1 MTQDGVGAG
10 LWVAPFDERAVKFLE
25 ELAQQL
31 GATWAALVELE
42 GTTGRF
48 LPYVRAR
55 TTHAPAE
62 HSLGNEALESWLTTA
77 STYVHGL
84 SSWRLDATPTLAP
97 AGDAA
102 LVIGWGP
109 DAPTT
114 APERPE
120 PWATELTRALS
131 HERREWLARSA
142 LAALEQSID
151 PMELTDRH
159 ARLVHVNDAWV
170 QLTGYTRAEAVG
182 QPIAALMRDP
192 VAPLHDPSFYQYTMD
207 TIRGGRAWIGVV
219 TGRGREGQRLVREV
233 SVSPFFARQAFAGN
247 LAVRRDLGQRTE
259 REEAL
264 ARAHH
269 EFRAVLAALPD
280 GIAVLRADRVYFAN
294 PRLLAILERPLEQV
308 LGFGLLDFVHPDD
321 RPSMPGE
328 LARGLTGVRVLRPD
342 GGLRYVEIAAA
353 GVVSFEG
360 SPARILVARDT
371 TDLRVSQERMA
382 HADKLAAL
390 GELAAGV
397 AHEINN
403 PLTYMLANIELLLE
417 GQGDPPEDLLRET
430 LEGGRRVR
438 TIVSE
443 LRSFTRVDSSEQVA
457 TVDVT
462 RAITSAMNIAQN
474 QIRHRA
480 RLERHLTPELY
491 TRAQEGPLVQ
501 VFVNLLINAA
511 QAIDESTHGRAQ
523 IIRVAAHSEHD
534 EVVVLVEDTG
544 RGIAPHVLA
553 HVFEPFFTT
562 KPKGTGSGLGLS
574 ISKRI
579 VESFGGR
586 IAIESRAQHGTA
598 VRVRLPRL
606 TSLAT

>member
-1 MTQDGVGAG
+1 MTQAREGGG
-10 LWVAPFDERAVKFLE
+10 LWVVPFEERAGKFLDD
-25 ELAQQL
+25 LARHL
-31 GATWAALVELE
+31 GAGWAALVELE

-48 LPYVRAR
+48 LPCVRAR
-55 TTHAPAE
+55 STGAPAE
-62 HSLGNEALESWLTTA
+62 HGLSPEALESWLTTDTTHA
-77 STYVHGL
+77 HGV
-84 SSWRLDATPTLAP
+84 SSWRLDVTPTLAS
-97 AGDAA
+97 AGDSA
-102 LVIGWGP
+102 LVVGWNAN
-109 DAPTT
+109 APSL
-114 APERPE
+114 APPRPE
-120 PWATELTRALS
+120 PWVGELTLALS
-131 HERREWLARSA
+131 RERRDWLARSA
-142 LAALEQSID
+142 LAAIEQSID

-170 QLTGYTRAEAVG
+170 QLTGYSRAEAIG

-219 TGRGREGQRLVREV
+219 TGRGRDGQRLVREV
-233 SVSPFFARQAFAGN
+233 SVSPFFAPEAFAGN

-294 PRLLAILERPLEQV
+294 PRLLSILERPLDQV
-308 LGFGLLDFVHPDD
+308 LGFGLLDFVHPQD
-321 RPSMPGE
+321 RAAMPGE
-328 LARGLTGVRVLRPD
+328 LARGLAGVRILRPD

-371 TDLRVSQERMA
+371 TDLRVSQERLA
-382 HADKLAAL
+382 HADKLTAL

-403 PLTYMLANIELLLE
+403 PLTYMLTNIELLLE
-417 GQGDPPEDLLRET
+417 GQADPEDLLRET

-443 LRSFTRVDSSEQVA
+443 LRSFTRVDNSEPQA
-457 TVDVT
+457 PVDVT
-462 RAITSAMNIAQN
+462 RAVTSAVNIAQN

-480 RLERHLTPELY
+480 RLERQLMPALY
-491 TRAQEGPLVQ
+491 ARAQEGPLVQ

-511 QAIDESTHGRAQ
+511 QAIDEESADRAPM
-523 IIRVAAHSEHD
+523 IRVMAHAEQD
-534 EVVVLVEDTG
+534 DVVVLVEDTG

-586 IAIESRAQHGTA
+586 IAIESRAHHGTA

-606 TSLAT
+606 PPLAT

>member
-1 MTQDGVGAG
+1 
-10 LWVAPFDERAVKFLE
+10 LAPFEERVGKFLDGLTE
-25 ELAQQL
+25 QL
-31 GATWAALVELE
+31 GASWAALVELE

-48 LPYVRAR
+48 LPCIRAR
-55 TTHAPAE
+55 STRAPAE
-62 HSLGNEALESWLTTA
+62 HGLGPEVLEAWLTTDTTHA
-77 STYVHGL
+77 DGI
-84 SSWRLDATPTLAP
+84 SSWRLDVTPALAP
-97 AGDAA
+97 SGDSA
-102 LVIGWGP
+102 LVVGW
-109 DAPTT
+109 TT
-114 APERPE
+114 TPSPPPPRPE
-120 PWATELTRALS
+120 AWIGELTSALS
-131 HERREWLARSA
+131 RERRDWLARSA
-142 LAALEQSID
+142 LAAMEQSID

-170 QLTGYTRAEAVG
+170 QLTGYSRAEAIG

-233 SVSPFFARQAFAGN
+233 SVSPFFAHEAFAGN

-294 PRLLAILERPLEQV
+294 PRLLSILDRPLDQV
-308 LGFGLLDFVHPDD
+308 LGFGLLDFVHPQD
-321 RPSMPGE
+321 RASMPGE
-328 LARGLTGVRVLRPD
+328 LTRGLAGVRILRPD
-342 GGLRYVEIAAA
+342 GSLRYVEIAAA

-371 TDLRVSQERMA
+371 TDLRVSQERLA
-382 HADKLAAL
+382 HADKLTAL

-403 PLTYMLANIELLLE
+403 PLTYMLTNIELLLE
-417 GQGDPPEDLLRET
+417 GQVDPTEDLLRET

-443 LRSFTRVDSSEQVA
+443 LRSFTRVDAREPQA

-462 RAITSAMNIAQN
+462 RAVTSAVNIAQN

-480 RLERHLTPELY
+480 RLERQLMPALFA
-491 TRAQEGPLVQ
+491 RAQEGPLVQ

-511 QAIDESTHGRAQ
+511 QSIDEESPGRAPM
-523 IIRVAAHSEHD
+523 IRVVAHAEHD
-534 EVVVLVEDTG
+534 DVVVLVEDTG
-544 RGIAPHVLA
+544 RGIDPHVLA

-586 IAIESRAQHGTA
+586 IAIESRAHHGTA
-598 VRVRLPRL
+598 VRVHLPRL
-606 TSLAT
+606 PPLAT

>member
-1 MTQDGVGAG
+1 MTRAWANGR
-10 LWVAPFDERAVKFLE
+10 LWVAPFDERVGQFLE
-25 ELAQQL
+25 DLTAQL
-31 GATWAALVELE
+31 GAKWAALIELE

-48 LPYVRAR
+48 LPCVRAR
-55 TTHAPAE
+55 SQGSPAE
-62 HSLGNEALESWLTTA
+62 HGLSPEALEGWLTA
-77 STYVHGL
+77 DESYEEGV
-84 SSWRLDATPTLAP
+84 SSWRLEVTPVLAP
-97 AGDAA
+97 TGDSA
-102 LVIGWGP
+102 LVVGWGSSTP
-109 DAPTT
+109 SAP
-114 APERPE
+114 PPRPE
-120 PWATELTRALS
+120 PWAGELAHALS
-131 HERREWLARSA
+131 LERRDWLARSA
-142 LAALEQSID
+142 LAAMEQSID

-170 QLTGYTRAEAVG
+170 QLTGYSRAEAVG

-219 TGRGREGQRLVREV
+219 TGRGRDGQRLVREV

-269 EFRAVLAALPD
+269 EFRAVLSALPD

-294 PRLLAILERPLEQV
+294 PRLLSILERPLELV

-321 RPSMPGE
+321 RASMPGE
-328 LARGLTGVRVLRPD
+328 LARGLAGVRILRPD

-382 HADKLAAL
+382 HADKLTAL

-417 GQGDPPEDLLRET
+417 GQVEAAEDLLRET

-443 LRSFTRVDSSEQVA
+443 LRSFTRVDSSEPQA
-457 TVDVT
+457 PVDVT
-462 RAITSAMNIAQN
+462 RAVASAMNIAQN

-480 RLERHLTPELY
+480 RLERHLTPALFA
-491 TRAQEGPLVQ
+491 RAQEGPLVQ

-511 QAIDESTHGRAQ
+511 QAIDDDNHGRAP
-523 IIRVAAHSEHD
+523 IIRVVAQAEND
-534 EVVVLVEDTG
+534 DVVVMVEDTG
-544 RGIAPHVLA
+544 RGIAPQVLA

-606 TSLAT
+606 APLAT